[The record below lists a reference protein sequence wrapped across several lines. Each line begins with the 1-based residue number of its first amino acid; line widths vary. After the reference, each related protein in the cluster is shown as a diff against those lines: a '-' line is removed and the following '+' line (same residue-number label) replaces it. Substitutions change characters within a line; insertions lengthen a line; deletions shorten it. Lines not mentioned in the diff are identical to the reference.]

1 MASHDL
7 PMSSTA
13 VRLPSTVHVIER
25 GWLSSNQILL
35 FDDDGATVV
44 DTGYV
49 TEVDDTLRRV
59 EQALAGRLL
68 RRIVNTHLHSDHAG
82 GNAALQARHD
92 CVTWI
97 PPGESDAAAAW
108 DEDRLSYRPTSQQ
121 CPRFRFDAL
130 VHPQQT
136 LQLGGEDWTVLPA
149 QGHDDAMVMMWCD
162 REGILVSA
170 DALWEKGFG
179 VIFPELVG
187 EAGFDDQAATLALIA
202 DLAPRVVIPGHGA
215 PFMAVQPALAAAQA
229 RLHWLRNEPVKH
241 AEYALK
247 VLVSFKLMEAHSLSQ
262 LAVEAI
268 VQAAFDRQP
277 ALAALYA
284 GRESA
289 AVARDVVAQLAR
301 SGAAQLRPDGGIDAS
316 AR

>member
-35 FDDDGATVV
+35 LDDDGATVV

-59 EQALAGRLL
+59 EQALAGRPL

-149 QGHDDAMVMMWCD
+149 QGHDDAMVMLWCD

>member
-1 MASHDL
+1 
-7 PMSSTA
+7 MSSTA

-49 TEVDDTLRRV
+49 SEVDDTLRRV
-59 EQALAGRLL
+59 EQALAGRPL

-149 QGHDDAMVMMWCD
+149 QGHDDAMVMLWCD

-229 RLHWLRNEPVKH
+229 RLHWLRHEPVKH

-247 VLVSFKLMEAHSLSQ
+247 VLVSFKLMEAHSMSQ

>member
-1 MASHDL
+1 MPSNAVPL
-7 PMSSTA
+7 P
-13 VRLPSTVHVIER
+13 PSLRVLER

-49 TEVDDTLRRV
+49 TEVDDTLRLID
-59 EQALAGRLL
+59 QALAGRPLK
-68 RRIVNTHLHSDHAG
+68 RIVNTHLHSDHAG
-82 GNAALQARHD
+82 GNAALQDRHD

-97 PPGESDAAAAW
+97 PPGESEAAAVW

-130 VHPQQT
+130 VHPHQT
-136 LQLGGEDWTVLPA
+136 LHLGGEDWTVLPA
-149 QGHDDAMVMMWCD
+149 EGHDDAMVMLWCD
-162 REGILVSA
+162 RQGVLVSA

-187 EAGFDDQAATLALIA
+187 EAGFEAQAATLALIA

-215 PFMAVQPALAAAQA
+215 PFTAVQPALEAAQA
-229 RLHWLRNEPVKH
+229 RLNWLRNEPVKH

-247 VLVSFKLMEAHSLSQ
+247 VLVSFKLMEARSLSQ
-262 LAVEAI
+262 SAIEAI

-284 GRESA
+284 GREVA

-301 SGAAQLRPDGGIDAS
+301 SGAVQIRLDGGIDAP

>member
-1 MASHDL
+1 MPSNAVPL
-7 PMSSTA
+7 P
-13 VRLPSTVHVIER
+13 PSLRVLER

-49 TEVDDTLRRV
+49 TEVDDTLRLID
-59 EQALAGRLL
+59 QALAGRPLK
-68 RRIVNTHLHSDHAG
+68 RIVNTHLHSDHAG
-82 GNAALQARHD
+82 GNAALQARHE

-97 PPGESDAAAAW
+97 PPGESEAAAVW

-130 VHPQQT
+130 VHPHQT
-136 LQLGGEDWTVLPA
+136 LRLGGEDWTVLPA
-149 QGHDDAMVMMWCD
+149 EGHDDAMVMLWCD
-162 REGILVSA
+162 RQGVLVSA

-187 EAGFDDQAATLALIA
+187 EAGFEAQAATLALIA

-215 PFMAVQPALAAAQA
+215 PFTAVQPALEAAQA
-229 RLHWLRNEPVKH
+229 RLNWLRNEPVKH

-247 VLVSFKLMEAHSLSQ
+247 VLVSFKLMEARSLSQ
-262 LAVEAI
+262 SAIEAI

-284 GRESA
+284 GREVA

-301 SGAAQLRPDGGIDAS
+301 SGAVQIRLDGGIDAP

>member
-1 MASHDL
+1 MPSNAVPL
-7 PMSSTA
+7 P
-13 VRLPSTVHVIER
+13 PSLRVLER

-49 TEVDDTLRRV
+49 TEVDDTLRLID
-59 EQALAGRLL
+59 QALAGRPLK
-68 RRIVNTHLHSDHAG
+68 RIVNTHLHSDHAG
-82 GNAALQARHD
+82 GNAALQDRHD

-97 PPGESDAAAAW
+97 PPGESEAAAVW

-130 VHPQQT
+130 VHPHQT
-136 LQLGGEDWTVLPA
+136 LRLGGEDWTVLPA
-149 QGHDDAMVMMWCD
+149 EGHDDAMVMLWCD
-162 REGILVSA
+162 RQGVLVSA

-187 EAGFDDQAATLALIA
+187 EAGFEAQAATLALIA

-215 PFMAVQPALAAAQA
+215 SFTAVQPALEAAQA
-229 RLHWLRNEPVKH
+229 RLNWLRNEPVKH

-247 VLVSFKLMEAHSLSQ
+247 VLVSFKLMEARSLSQ
-262 LAVEAI
+262 SAIEAI

-284 GRESA
+284 GREVA

-301 SGAAQLRPDGGIDAS
+301 SGAVQIRLDGGIDAP

>member
-1 MASHDL
+1 MPSN
-7 PMSSTA
+7 A
-13 VRLPSTVHVIER
+13 VPLLPSLRVLER

-49 TEVDDTLRRV
+49 TEVDDTLRLID
-59 EQALAGRLL
+59 QALAGRPLK
-68 RRIVNTHLHSDHAG
+68 RIVNTHLHSDHAG

-97 PPGESDAAAAW
+97 PPGESDAAATW

-130 VHPQQT
+130 VHPHQT
-136 LQLGGEDWTVLPA
+136 LHLGGEDWTVLPA
-149 QGHDDAMVMMWCD
+149 QGHDDAMVMLWCD
-162 REGILVSA
+162 RQGILVSA

-187 EAGFDDQAATLALIA
+187 EAGFEDQAATLARIA

-215 PFMAVQPALAAAQA
+215 PFTAVQPALEAAQA

-241 AEYALK
+241 GEYALK
-247 VLVSFKLMEAHSLSQ
+247 VLVSFKLMEAQSMSQ
-262 LAVEAI
+262 SAVEG
-268 VQAAFDRQP
+268 VVRSAFDRQP

-284 GRESA
+284 GREAA
-289 AVARDVVAQLAR
+289 AVARDVVANLAR
-301 SGAAQLRPDGGIDAS
+301 SGAVQLRPDGGIDAP